1 LLEDPDL
8 SAAVAGAMADMNTTT
23 GGQRAASAL
32 AAWVAQHAGPPQATA
47 LIANKMEDVVA
58 SDRSVLRVDQLA
70 RRLDLSIRSLQ
81 RLCEKYIGLPPL
93 AVIRRYRLQ
102 EAAQRLRE
110 DPSVTVA
117 QVAAELDYADHA
129 HLTADFR
136 RVLGFSP
143 SQYRQQTMSDRQVLS
158 DR

>member
-1 LLEDPDL
+1 
-8 SAAVAGAMADMNTTT
+8 M
-23 GGQRAASAL
+23 
-32 AAWVAQHAGPPQATA
+32 A

-58 SDRSVLRVDQLA
+58 ADRSVLRVDQLA

-81 RLCEKYIGLPPL
+81 RLCEKYISLPPL
-93 AVIRRYRLQ
+93 AVIRSYRLQ

-136 RVLGFSP
+136 SVLGFSP
-143 SQYRQQTMSDRQVLS
+143 SQYRQQTISDRRALS